1 MPAGGAPDSP
11 LFDWIPI
18 TPEHDEDEPEILELE
33 LAALTAHWRWHGVK
47 GFLVELHYNLYMY

>member
-1 MPAGGAPDSP
+1 MQAAFFLQNM
-11 LFDWIPI
+11 LFGLCL
-18 TPEHDEDEPEILELE
+18 EHDEDEPEILELE